1 MGTTIFMVLLVCGYW
16 YATRDG
22 RSRLRLK
29 RTSGWEVYFLV
40 ALYGSVF
47 VFQGFNL
54 VVIFWFFL
62 FLLSFMVNFY
72 HRINSMDSQVH
83 LHSDFM
89 NLTFFHMQTPLLLML
104 ALALLLCFF
113 RTLISPRKKLSN
125 NSRTHFYQELTKAD
139 GVGNLLFNSME
150 SNEMITLTLMSGRRY
165 VGVVYAAINESTSHG
180 NLILLPLLEGR
191 DGPGELGFTVEKN
204 HCALYEDGLPHTQR
218 GLVEQ
223 ALKLRL
229 VIMSHQV
236 ESMSYFQFS
245 KRSNANVAS

>member
-1 MGTTIFMVLLVCGYW
+1 MVLLVCGYW

-54 VVIFWFFL
+54 VVMFWGML
-62 FLLSFMVNFY
+62 FLLSSIMNIY
-72 HRINSMDSQVH
+72 YQINSIPTQVH
-83 LHSDFM
+83 LHSNFM
-89 NLTFFHMQTPLLLML
+89 NLTFFHLQAPLLLML
-104 ALALLLCFF
+104 AFALLLCFF
-113 RTLISPRKKLSN
+113 RTLISPRKELSN

-150 SNEMITLTLMSGRRY
+150 NNEMITLRLMSGRRY

-180 NLILLPLLEGR
+180 NLILLPLLEGC
-191 DGPGELGFTVEKN
+191 DGPGELGFTVKKN
-204 HCALYEDGLPHTQR
+204 HCALYEDELLHNQR
-218 GLVEQ
+218 RLIDK

-236 ESMSYFQFS
+236 ESISYFQLLA
-245 KRSNANVAS
+245 RSNANG

>member
-1 MGTTIFMVLLVCGYW
+1 MVLLVCGYW

-29 RTSGWEVYFLV
+29 RTLGWEVYFLV

-47 VFQGFNL
+47 VFQRFNL
-54 VVIFWFFL
+54 VVAFWFLL
-62 FLLSFMVNFY
+62 FLLSLIMNFY
-72 HRINSMDSQVH
+72 YQINNMQTQLH

-89 NLTFFHMQTPLLLML
+89 NLTFFHLQAPLLMML

-113 RTLISPRKKLSN
+113 RTLIAPEKKLSN

-150 SNEMITLTLMSGRRY
+150 SNEMITITLMSGRRY

-204 HCALYEDGLPHTQR
+204 HCALYQGGSSPNQR
-218 GLVEQ
+218 GLIDR
-223 ALKLRL
+223 ALQLRL

-236 ESMSYFQFS
+236 ESMSYFLFS
-245 KRSNANVAS
+245 KHSYAGR